1 MLMGGEYVIKKSS
14 VQKYGSKFLDSLN
27 RGSIKGFASGGGVQ
41 SGSGGFYAPG
51 EYGTGGIRGK
61 RELLSFAT
69 QSFSSGQ
76 YDTMGGFG
84 MSGASVS
91 LEAESSR
98 LSQFGRQN
106 NPMFERVQESKQQ
119 AFDVYLNQLKQEE
132 QYQEQLKEM
141 ERRDKERQK
150 QLITSIVSAVV
161 TSAVSAGAQRA
172 KIGVEN
178 QAALDK
184 LSGESSGFL
193 SSLKGAGKGLFTSF
207 GNSLSGEALT
217 VRSITNPAFA
227 LQNNSFIGS
236 GRGVLEAASALS
248 IPSSYSQGNLI
259 TGGNLSTNNYGG
271 NLYPTRNQTISL
283 VPISDAELGMA
294 DRVQADFYGSPNM
307 RRYANGSPNM
317 RRANGGPIFGGSGVR
332 DDVPAMLTGG
342 EFVLNNRA
350 TRKLGVQNLNRL
362 NAGETNTGEGDSSAV
377 TESLISKLDEL
388 IQATRESAGDNVVV
402 NVSSN
407 ETQAKTENTNGNEKE
422 LQRKIKQAV
431 LDVIAQEKRLGGSLT
446 KGK

>member
-1 MLMGGEYVIKKSS
+1 
-14 VQKYGSKFLDSLN
+14 
-27 RGSIKGFASGGGVQ
+27 
-41 SGSGGFYAPG
+41 
-51 EYGTGGIRGK
+51 
-61 RELLSFAT
+61 
-69 QSFSSGQ
+69 
-76 YDTMGGFG
+76 MGGFG

-119 AFDVYLNQLKQEE
+119 AFDVYLQQLKQEE
-132 QYQEQLKEM
+132 QYQQQLKEM
-141 ERRDKERQK
+141 EAREKERQK
-150 QLITSIVSAVV
+150 QLVTSIVSAVAS
-161 TSAVSAGAQRA
+161 SALSIGASAFSTGAENALAQAGAEA
-172 KIGVEN
+172 G
-178 QAALDK
+178 
-184 LSGESSGFL
+184 
-193 SSLKGAGKGLFTSF
+193 SSLKGWD
-207 GNSLSGEALT
+207 
-217 VRSITNPAFA
+217 
-227 LQNNSFIGS
+227 
-236 GRGVLEAASALS
+236 ALS
-248 IPSSYSQGNLI
+248 TGFSGGLKNLGALIPGGAKATFQLNDFAQANRLGMSVGAFRGMQSSVGVPGYSPYSPSSYSQGRLI
-259 TGGNLSTNNYGG
+259 TGGNSLINSDSSNGPNPLLPPL
-271 NLYPTRNQTISL
+271 NRSYPVDLAGQN
-283 VPISDAELGMA
+283 PDGY
-294 DRVQADFYGSPNM
+294 FNPFPN
-307 RRYANGSPNM
+307 PKL
-317 RRANGGPIFGGSGVR
+317 ANGGPIFGGSGVR

-407 ETQAKTENTNGNEKE
+407 EAQAKTENTNGNEKE

>member
-1 MLMGGEYVIKKSS
+1 
-14 VQKYGSKFLDSLN
+14 
-27 RGSIKGFASGGGVQ
+27 
-41 SGSGGFYAPG
+41 
-51 EYGTGGIRGK
+51 
-61 RELLSFAT
+61 
-69 QSFSSGQ
+69 
-76 YDTMGGFG
+76 
-84 MSGASVS
+84 
-91 LEAESSR
+91 
-98 LSQFGRQN
+98 
-106 NPMFERVQESKQQ
+106 MFERVQESKQQ

-141 ERRDKERQK
+141 EAREKERQK
-150 QLITSIVSAVV
+150 QLVTSIVSAVV
-161 TSAVSAGAQRA
+161 SSVVSVAGARA
-172 KIGVEN
+172 KIGAEN
-178 QAALDK
+178 QSALNQ
-184 LSGESSGFL
+184 LSGQPSGLL

-207 GNSLSGEALT
+207 GNSLSGEALAL
-217 VRSITNPAFA
+217 RAIKNP
-227 LQNNSFIGS
+227 
-236 GRGVLEAASALS
+236 ALS

-271 NLYPTRNQTISL
+271 NLYPTRNQTISS
-283 VPISDAELGMA
+283 VPISDAELRRA
-294 DRVQADFYGSPNM
+294 ERVQADLYGSPYM
-307 RRYANGSPNM
+307 RQY
-317 RRANGGPIFGGSGVR
+317 ANGGPIFGGSGVR

-407 ETQAKTENTNGNEKE
+407 EAQAKTENTNGNEKE

>member
-91 LEAESSR
+91 LEAESGR

-119 AFDVYLNQLKQEE
+119 AFDVYLQQLKQEE

-141 ERRDKERQK
+141 EAREKERQK
-150 QLITSIVSAVV
+150 QLVTSIVSAVV
-161 TSAVSAGAQRA
+161 SSVVSVAGARA
-172 KIGVEN
+172 KIGAEN
-178 QAALDK
+178 QSALNQ
-184 LSGESSGFL
+184 LSGQPSGLL

-217 VRSITNPAFA
+217 LRAITNPA
-227 LQNNSFIGS
+227 LQNASIIGS
-236 GRGVLEAASALS
+236 GRGVSQAGSALLMS
-248 IPSSYSQGNLI
+248 GSNTYSKGIIQ
-259 TGGNLSTNNYGG
+259 TGGNSLIDSDSNVDLSKL
-271 NLYPTRNQTISL
+271 NLQ
-283 VPISDAELGMA
+283 D
-294 DRVQADFYGSPNM
+294 YGSDGSYNPYNPLLPPPN
-307 RRYANGSPNM
+307 GWTK
-317 RRANGGPIFGGSGVR
+317 RASGGLISGGSGMR
-332 DDVPAMLTGG
+332 DDVPAMLSGG

-407 ETQAKTENTNGNEKE
+407 EAQAKTENTNGNEKE